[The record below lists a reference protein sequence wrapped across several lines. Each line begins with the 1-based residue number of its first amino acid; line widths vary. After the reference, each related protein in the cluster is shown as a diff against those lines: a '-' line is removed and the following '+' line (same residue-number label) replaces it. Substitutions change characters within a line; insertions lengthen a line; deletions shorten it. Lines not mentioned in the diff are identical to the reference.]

1 VTADD
6 LEDLRGLL
14 AEAGRQ
20 PGVDP
25 ETRADFRTLR
35 EVVAQLIEALPQMDE
50 RARERLMLNADF
62 PQLHFHLAE
71 ELRARDPATTPGSLA
86 FMHRHVPRLL
96 AEFRD
101 RAHERLDPLDA
112 ELLLGLARL
121 TRATYERDF
130 AHHYARAGYR
140 RPFVDKLYRDYA
152 LTGIPEGLLLELQR
166 LATAGDHDVVLCVL
180 KGALPYV
187 LLMELCGLPAARVRH
202 VICGRSTGSH
212 IDPRYVVA
220 PLGFELHEL
229 RDRSVLIVD
238 NNAATG
244 ATLDALASALA
255 AAPPAHSTLVL
266 DYALAPPATLGLRF
280 DEVLCG
286 PFEHDRPERARRLKH
301 RIMERLRARAA
312 RP

>member
-1 VTADD
+1 MTADD
-6 LEDLRGLL
+6 LAGLRALL
-14 AEAGRQ
+14 VDATRQ

-25 ETRADFRTLR
+25 GVLSGYEELR
-35 EVVAQLIEALPQMDE
+35 EVVDELLATPPRMDE
-50 RARERLMLNADF
+50 RDRERLALNADF

-71 ELRARDPATTPGSLA
+71 ELRAPDPATTPGSLA
-86 FMHRHVPRLL
+86 FMHRHVARLL

-152 LTGIPEGLLLELQR
+152 LTGIPAGLLLELQR
-166 LATAGDHDVVLCVL
+166 LATAVEHDVVLCVL

-187 LLMELCGLPAARVRH
+187 LLMELCEPAHARVHH
-202 VICGRSTGSH
+202 VMCGRATGSH
-212 IDPRYVVA
+212 VDPRYVVA
-220 PLGFELHEL
+220 PLGFELSEL
-229 RDRSVLIVD
+229 AGRRVLIVD
-238 NNAATG
+238 NNVASG
-244 ATLDALASALA
+244 ATLDHLASALA
-255 AAPPAHSTLVL
+255 AAPPASTTLFL
-266 DYALAPPATLGLRF
+266 DYALAPLDELALRF

-286 PFEHDRPERARRLKH
+286 PFEPDRSEQARRLKH
-301 RIMERLRARAA
+301 RILERLPARAGQ
-312 RP
+312 R